1 MTAPVAGSRP
11 AAVDAT
17 DGSKERGTAD
27 LVLEVVPR
35 VMRLIRAEMRG
46 ATGSGVSVPQLRALL
61 AVRRQ
66 PGTNLSAVAEHL
78 GVGLAS
84 ASTLVDRLVRQGLLT
99 RVQDPDE
106 RRRVRLE
113 LTAEGALRLD
123 VARRRASEALAEA
136 LASCTAAERSA
147 VRQAMQVLA
156 AATEQGPRT

>member
-17 DGSKERGTAD
+17 DGSTERGTAD

-136 LASCTAAERSA
+136 LASCTDAERSA
-147 VRQAMQVLA
+147 VRQAMHVLA